1 MSNIKVTAEPRTQKR
16 PPGRVEGTIT
26 INQISNKFVSKCF
39 DSSVTIAPPGTA
51 QKEKRPFAGILDTLT
66 PKRANIRFADVLP
79 LKARKR
85 AGNGQISTR
94 PGRRLQTTPT
104 RAGALRARARVQ
116 VQETTRRDRTGNG
129 CKIRPSHD
137 TKTTPGGV
145 NPHDTTGGKCPQNRV
160 KIFIYCNNIN

>member
-85 AGNGQISTR
+85 AGNGQISAR
-94 PGRRLQTTPT
+94 PGRRLQTTALT
-104 RAGALRARARVQ
+104 RGGITREGAGASARNDPPGPDRERVQ
-116 VQETTRRDRTGNG
+116 DKTLPRHENDPGRSQSTR
-129 CKIRPSHD
+129 HD
-137 TKTTPGGV
+137 GRKMP
-145 NPHDTTGGKCPQNRV
+145 PK
-160 KIFIYCNNIN
+160 